1 MKLFECQKCG
11 QLLHFENTRC
21 ESCGSQLGY
30 LRARETLSV
39 VEPDGDVWRALAEP
53 ERRYRFCANAQYD
66 VCNWM
71 VDDDRPSDYCAAC
84 RHNQTVP
91 DLSIAE
97 NIVRWR
103 KLEFA
108 KHRLIYTLLKL
119 RLPLATR
126 AEDPDGLAFDFLHP
140 EALSPDGTAAP
151 VMTGHASGVITINL
165 DEADDAQRE
174 RIRTEM
180 GEPYRTLLG
189 HFRHEIG
196 HYYWD
201 RLIADTDNLEKFRE
215 VFGDERRDYAEALK
229 QNYENGPP
237 ANWQENF
244 VSTYASCHPWEDFAE
259 TWAHYFHMIDT
270 LETAR
275 AFGLS
280 VRPRV
285 AAGGDLATKF
295 DFDPHRAAI
304 EPIIDGWVSLT
315 IAANAINRSMGL
327 PDLYPFVLA
336 PPIVT
341 KLTFIHDCI
350 RSTPRQKQPS
360 ARPPA
365 PDWHKFSR
373 IGGIAS
379 KIFAKVQA

>member
-1 MKLFECQKCG
+1 MKLFECQKCN

-30 LRARETLSV
+30 LRSLETLSV
-39 VEPDGDVWRALAEP
+39 VEPDGETWRAMAEP
-53 ERRYRFCANAQYD
+53 EKRYRFCANAQYG

-71 VDDDRPSDYCAAC
+71 VDDVRPSDYCSAC

-91 DLSIAE
+91 DLSVPE
-97 NIVRWR
+97 NIVPWR
-103 KLEFA
+103 KIEFA

-119 RLPLATR
+119 RLPLATK

-140 EALSPDGTAAP
+140 KAPSPDGSTVP
-151 VMTGHASGVITINL
+151 VMTGHADGVITINL
-165 DEADDAQRE
+165 AEADDAQRE

-180 GEPYRTLLG
+180 SEPYRTLLG

-201 RLIADTDNLEKFRE
+201 RLIGDTDNLEKFRA
-215 VFGDERRDYAEALK
+215 VFGDERLDYAEALK

-237 ANWQENF
+237 ANWQESF
-244 VSTYASCHPWEDFAE
+244 VTTYASCHPWEDFAE
-259 TWAHYFHMIDT
+259 TWAHYFHMVDT

-275 AFGLS
+275 SFGLS

-285 AAGGDLATKF
+285 ANGGDLTAKF
-295 DFDPHRAAI
+295 DFDPHKAEI
-304 EPIIDGWVSLT
+304 GPIVDAWVSLT
-315 IAANAINRSMGL
+315 VAANSLNRSMGL

-336 PPIVT
+336 PAIVA
-341 KLTFIHDCI
+341 KLTFVHDCI
-350 RSTPRQKQPS
+350 RAVPRQKHHAPQ
-360 ARPPA
+360 APA
-365 PDWHKFSR
+365 PDRSKFF
-373 IGGIAS
+373 GGIARR
-379 KIFAKVQA
+379 IFAKVQA

>member
-39 VEPDGDVWRALAEP
+39 VEPDGDVWLALAEP
-53 ERRYRFCANAQYD
+53 EKRYRFCANTQYG

-71 VDDDRPSDYCAAC
+71 VDDIQPSSFCAAC

-91 DLSIAE
+91 DLSVPE
-97 NIVRWR
+97 NVMRWR

-119 RLPLATR
+119 RLPLATKD
-126 AEDPDGLAFDFLHP
+126 EDPDGLAFDFLHP
-140 EALSPDGTAAP
+140 EAAAPDGSEGP
-151 VMTGHASGVITINL
+151 VMTGHANGLITINL
-165 DEADDAQRE
+165 TEADDPERE

-189 HFRHEIG
+189 HFRHEVG

-201 RLIADTDNLEKFRE
+201 RLIADSDNLEKFRE
-215 VFGDERRDYAEALK
+215 VFGDEQRDYGEALK

-244 VSTYASCHPWEDFAE
+244 VSTYASCHPWEDWAE
-259 TWAHYFHMIDT
+259 TWAHYFHMVDT
-270 LETAR
+270 VETAR

-285 AAGGDLATKF
+285 ANGGDLTAKF
-295 DFDPHRAAI
+295 DFDPHKGEI
-304 EPIIDGWVSLT
+304 EPIIDAWVSLT
-315 IAANAINRSMGL
+315 VAANAINRSMGL

-336 PPIVT
+336 PPIVA
-341 KLTFIHDCI
+341 KLSFIHDCI
-350 RSTPRQKQPS
+350 HTLPRPRTAATPAAVKPKS
-360 ARPPA
+360 SILA
-365 PDWHKFSR
+365 
-373 IGGIAS
+373 GIAS
-379 KIFAKVQA
+379 KIFGKVQA

>member
-1 MKLFECQKCG
+1 M
-11 QLLHFENTRC
+11 
-21 ESCGSQLGY
+21 
-30 LRARETLSV
+30 SV
-39 VEPDGDVWRALAEP
+39 VEPEGEVWRAWAEP
-53 ERRYRFCANAQYD
+53 EKRYRFCANAAYD

-71 VDDDRPSDYCAAC
+71 VDDSQPSPFCAAC

-91 DLSIAE
+91 DLSVPD
-97 NIVRWR
+97 NVTHWR

-108 KHRLIYTLLKL
+108 KHRLIYTLLRL
-119 RLPLATR
+119 RLPLVTKD
-126 AEDPDGLAFDFLHP
+126 EDPDGLAFDFLHP
-140 EALSPDGTAAP
+140 EAGAVDGSEAP
-151 VMTGHASGVITINL
+151 VMTGHANGLITISL
-165 DEADDAQRE
+165 SEADDAERE
-174 RIRTEM
+174 RTRTEM

-189 HFRHEIG
+189 HFRHEVG

-201 RLIADTDNLEKFRE
+201 QLIAGSDNLEKFRE
-215 VFGDERRDYAEALK
+215 AFGDERRDYAAALK
-229 QNYENGPP
+229 QNYEAGPP
-237 ANWQENF
+237 ANWQDNF

-259 TWAHYFHMIDT
+259 TWAHYFHMVDT

-285 AAGGDLATKF
+285 ANGGELAAKF

-304 EPIIDGWVSLT
+304 EPIIDAWVSLT
-315 IAANAINRSMGL
+315 VAANAINRSMGL

-336 PPIVT
+336 PAIVT

-350 RSTPRQKQPS
+350 HTTRRRQT
-360 ARPPA
+360 AATPA
-365 PDWHKFSR
+365 PQGPKFSLME
-373 IGGIAS
+373 GIAG

>member
-1 MKLFECQKCG
+1 MKIFECQKCG

-39 VEPDGDVWRALAEP
+39 VEPEGDVWRALAEP
-53 ERRYRFCANAQYD
+53 DKRYRFCANAEFG

-71 VDDDRPSDYCAAC
+71 VDDTQPSPFCAAC

-91 DLSIAE
+91 DLSVSD
-97 NIVRWR
+97 NVTRWR

-119 RLPLATR
+119 RLPLATK
-126 AEDPDGLAFDFLHP
+126 AEDPDGLAFDFLGP
-140 EALSPDGTAAP
+140 EATSPDGSVAP
-151 VMTGHASGVITINL
+151 VMTGHTNGLITINL
-165 DEADDAQRE
+165 AEADDPERE

-180 GEPYRTLLG
+180 AEPYRTLLG
-189 HFRHEIG
+189 HFRHEVG

-201 RLIADTDNLEKFRE
+201 RLIADSNDLEKFRAN
-215 VFGDERRDYAEALK
+215 FGDERRDYAEALK

-237 ANWQENF
+237 ANWQETF

-259 TWAHYFHMIDT
+259 TWAHYFHMVDT
-270 LETAR
+270 VETAR

-285 AAGGDLATKF
+285 ANGGELTAKF
-295 DFDPHRAAI
+295 DFDPHKGAI
-304 EPIIDGWVSLT
+304 EPIIDAWVSLT
-315 IAANAINRSMGL
+315 VASNALNRSMGL

-336 PPIVT
+336 PAIVT

-350 RSTPRQKQPS
+350 HAVPRPRT
-360 ARPPA
+360 AALPA
-365 PDWHKFSR
+365 PTGLKTSVL
-373 IGGIAS
+373 GGIAS

>member
-1 MKLFECQKCG
+1 MKLFECQRCG

-39 VEPDGDVWRALAEP
+39 VESEDDVWRALAEP
-53 ERRYRFCANAQYD
+53 EKRYRFCANAEYG

-71 VDDDRPSDYCAAC
+71 VDDIQPSPYCAAC

-91 DLSIAE
+91 DLSIPE
-97 NIVRWR
+97 NVVRWR

-119 RLPLATR
+119 RLPLATKD
-126 AEDPDGLAFDFLHP
+126 EDPDGLAFDFLQP
-140 EALSPDGTAAP
+140 EAAAPDGSEAP
-151 VMTGHASGVITINL
+151 VMTGHANGLITINL
-165 DEADDAQRE
+165 AEADDPERE

-189 HFRHEIG
+189 HFRHEVG

-229 QNYENGPP
+229 QNYESGPP
-237 ANWQENF
+237 ANWQQNF

-259 TWAHYFHMIDT
+259 TWAHYFHMVDT

-285 AAGGDLATKF
+285 AGGGELAAKF
-295 DFDPHRAAI
+295 DFDPHNAAI
-304 EPIIDGWVSLT
+304 EPIIDAWVSLT
-315 IAANAINRSMGL
+315 VAANAINRSMGL

-336 PPIVT
+336 PAIVT
-341 KLTFIHDCI
+341 KLTFVHDRIHAA
-350 RSTPRQKQPS
+350 PRQQVAAS
-360 ARPPA
+360 RVVERP
-365 PDWHKFSR
+365 KFSL
-373 IGGIAS
+373 IGDIAG
-379 KIFAKVQA
+379 KIFARVQA